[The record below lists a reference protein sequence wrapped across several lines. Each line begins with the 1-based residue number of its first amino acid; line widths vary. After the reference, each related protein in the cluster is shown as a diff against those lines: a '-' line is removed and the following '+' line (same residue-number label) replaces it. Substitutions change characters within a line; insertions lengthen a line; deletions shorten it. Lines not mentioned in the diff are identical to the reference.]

1 MILRKVNYPRQSWI
15 LRTGLDSTLWITDF
29 RFWIPNSMSLELSR
43 AEFRIFLKAKL
54 GFQSSGLK
62 IPKENISQI
71 PDDLR
76 LRAVSLFFRFS
87 EGSAHASEMQETRRE
102 TCLSRAFSHALGH
115 LRVSRVLHDGLRK
128 KRHCSYSR
136 MITIHGAPDS

>member
-15 LRTGLDSTLWITDF
+15 LRTGLDSTLWITDS

-43 AEFRIFLKAKL
+43 SEFRIFFKAKL
-54 GFQSSGLK
+54 RLQSSGLQ
-62 IPKENISQI
+62 IPKANIFQI
-71 PDDLR
+71 LDDFR

-102 TCLSRAFSHALGH
+102 TCLSCLVSSVTHLVICVSRAFCTT
-115 LRVSRVLHDGLRK
+115 D
-128 KRHCSYSR
+128 
-136 MITIHGAPDS
+136 